1 MSGYPEPIH
10 FLNLSSWLAQ
20 ALGVAEPIGEFF
32 ACAIILGIFVLIC
45 VALRSQLIV
54 MVTVGFLV
62 MMSLT
67 AIGWIPFYVWILIAV
82 YVAISFA
89 RNYKGLF

>member
-10 FLNLSSWLAQ
+10 FLNLSQWLAS
-20 ALGVAEPIGEFF
+20 ALGVSELIGEFF
-32 ACAIILGIFVLIC
+32 ASLLIVGIFVVIC
-45 VALRSQLIV
+45 MVLRSQLVIV
-54 MVTVGFLV
+54 LTGGLMVL
-62 MMSLT
+62 MSLT
-67 AIGWIPFYVWILIAV
+67 AIGWIPYYIWIVIAV